1 MSQRFTSYTKGH
13 MRDAT
18 RHTIVDNIT
27 HRRRSLLLLLHLCS
41 NTIRS
46 SSNIRSSWI
55 THACHACFVC
65 HCQWDHN
72 LIRDGRP
79 GRCDGVFVLDRFP
92 SWFSECNR
100 SLDVDSTKLFVSR
113 LTAIVWGAVDVRLL
127 RSSCSQQKQRE
138 DIYVLYRIHS
148 DAIDI
153 REE

>member
-46 SSNIRSSWI
+46 SSSSSRSSSWI
-55 THACHACFVC
+55 THACHVC
-65 HCQWDHN
+65 HCQWNHN

-79 GRCDGVFVLDRFP
+79 GRCDGVFALDRFP
-92 SWFSECNR
+92 SLFSE
-100 SLDVDSTKLFVSR
+100 STKLFVSR
-113 LTAIVWGAVDVRLL
+113 LTAIVWRAVDVRLIHT
-127 RSSCSQQKQRE
+127 SCSQQKQRE
-138 DIYVLYRIHS
+138 DIYVLHRIHS